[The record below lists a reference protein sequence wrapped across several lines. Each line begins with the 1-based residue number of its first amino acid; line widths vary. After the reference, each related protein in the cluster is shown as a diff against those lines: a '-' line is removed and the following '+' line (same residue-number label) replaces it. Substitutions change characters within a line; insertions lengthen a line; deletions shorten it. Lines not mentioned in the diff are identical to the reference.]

1 MNMGKPRH
9 TQRLWR
15 VSLITVRARLLCVEF
30 GRMVIHASFFALKSG
45 GIMEEN
51 RHLGTER
58 IGKLLLQFAIPSTFA
73 LIISCLYNIVD
84 QIFVGN
90 GIGYLG
96 NAATGIVFPIT
107 VVGWG
112 ASVLFGDGM
121 ATFLSLSQGEGNTSG
136 AGKSVANSI
145 LGSFCSGL
153 VIIAVAYLWGDRL
166 FYILGATDATIG
178 LARDYG
184 RVIFIM
190 MPLAL
195 VQNTLASV
203 IRADGSPK
211 YSMVAMIVG
220 AVINII
226 GDPLAIFVLGWG
238 IKGAAF
244 ATILGQFVSFLICV
258 AYLRRSRAFKVKAAD
273 FVPSWKHLKPV
284 LPLGAGSF
292 LTQLCIVATTI
303 ANNILFKTY
312 GAASEYGADIP
323 LSAFVVIIKLFQII
337 LNIACGITAGALPI
351 MGYNY
356 GAKLYS
362 RVKETFRLVVLS
374 TLTVCAVATILFES
388 IPLVFVKM
396 FGSGSD
402 PVYTAFAVK
411 CLRIYLSLIIFTC
424 LQKACAM
431 FLQSIGHAK
440 AAVPLS
446 VLRDALL
453 IALAIVMPLKMGIM
467 GILWSAPVAD
477 LIAMAITAVVI
488 ARVWKR
494 LSQDDSALV
503 KAAQPI
509 VQKSHPGVIV
519 TIAREHG
526 SAGKRIGQLVAQ
538 KMGVPCYYKEMVAI
552 AAQESGLARE
562 FISGINSDQNAIMR
576 ELYLSTEPVKQ
587 AIAAQDKAIRHIAMA
602 GSCVIVGRAA
612 DYVLRD
618 NEKLVRV
625 FIHAPQ
631 DYRVKRVMEMYGDSH
646 DAALKSISRSD
657 TARATYYQMVSG
669 EPWGDPHGYELCV
682 DSSIGEEGAANLI
695 CDYVSHVR

>member
-1 MNMGKPRH
+1 
-9 TQRLWR
+9 
-15 VSLITVRARLLCVEF
+15 
-30 GRMVIHASFFALKSG
+30 
-45 GIMEEN
+45 MEEN
-51 RHLGTER
+51 NYLGKEKVGR
-58 IGKLLLQFAIPSTFA
+58 LLLQFAIPSTLA

-121 ATFLSLSQGEGNTSG
+121 ATFLSLSQGQGDTSG
-136 AGKSVANSI
+136 AGRSVANSM
-145 LGSFCSGL
+145 LGSFCSGV
-153 VIIAVAYLWGDRL
+153 VIIAVCYALGDSI
-166 FYILGATDATIG
+166 FYALGTTEATIG
-178 LARDYG
+178 LTRDYG
-184 RVIFIM
+184 RIIFLM

-211 YSMVAMIVG
+211 YSMAAMVVG
-220 AVINII
+220 AVINMI
-226 GDPLAIFVLGWG
+226 GDPVAIFALGWG
-238 IKGAAF
+238 IQGAAI

-258 AYLRRSRAFKVKAAD
+258 AYLRRSRVFRVKASD
-273 FVPSWKHLKPV
+273 FIPSWKHLKPV
-284 LPLGAGSF
+284 LPLGCGSF

-303 ANNILFKTY
+303 ANNILLKSY
-312 GAASEYGADIP
+312 GAQSVYGSDIP

-374 TLTVCAVATILFES
+374 TLTVCVIATVLFES
-388 IPLVFVKM
+388 VPMVFVRM
-396 FGSGSD
+396 FGDDGGELYS
-402 PVYTAFAVK
+402 TFATH
-411 CLRIYLSLIIFTC
+411 CLRIYLSLVIFTC

-446 VLRDALL
+446 VLRDILL
-453 IALAIVMPLKMGIM
+453 IVLAIVMPMQMGIM

-477 LIAMAITAVVI
+477 LIAIVITAAVV
-488 ARVWKR
+488 AKVWKQ
-494 LSQDDSALV
+494 LSRAD
-503 KAAQPI
+503 AAELQPGGT
-509 VQKSHPGVIV
+509 VLQRSRPGVII

-526 SAGKRIGQLVAQ
+526 TAGKRVGQLVAQ
-538 KMGVPCYYKEMVAI
+538 RLDIPCYYKEMTAL
-552 AAQESGLARE
+552 AAQESGLSKE
-562 FISGINSDQNAIMR
+562 FISGINSDENAVMR
-576 ELYLSTEPVKQ
+576 ELYLSTNAVRQ
-587 AIAAQDKAIRHIAMA
+587 AVAAQDKAINMIADM

-612 DYVLRD
+612 DYVLRGRE
-618 NEKLVRV
+618 NLVRI
-625 FIHAPQ
+625 FIHAPK
-631 DYRVKRVMEMYGDSH
+631 DYRVKKVMEMYGDTEQEGRKSIARS
-646 DAALKSISRSD
+646 DSARGAYYKSISGQEWGG
-657 TARATYYQMVSG
+657 ARQ
-669 EPWGDPHGYELCV
+669 YELCV
-682 DSSIGEEGAANLI
+682 DSSIGVEKTAELI
-695 CDYVSHVR
+695 CGYISRM